1 MKTSLI
7 LSLLSAMILSSVFA
21 ATDAKADGV
30 QICVDGNQSR
40 YKVDI
45 TNFAIEGTAWNG
57 VIHSQAA
64 DAIPNGTNLRN
75 LKFMGNLAD
84 SRSSSVAELS
94 FTLKM
99 AAPLISAN
107 ENGGNSSGEM
117 LFRDEPRVY
126 KMRGLDVICTST
138 MSADEFAQMPN

>member
-7 LSLLSAMILSSVFA
+7 LSLLSAVILSSVFA

-45 TNFAIEGTAWNG
+45 TNFAVDGTNWIG
-57 VIHSQAA
+57 VIHSQRS

-75 LKFMGNLAD
+75 LKYMGKLAD
-84 SRSSSVAELS
+84 SRSTSVEELA
-94 FTLKM
+94 FTLKS
-99 AAPLISAN
+99 AAPLISSTDSN
-107 ENGGNSSGEM
+107 IGGGEM

-126 KMRGLDVICTST
+126 KMNGLDVICTST
-138 MSADEFAQMPN
+138 MSADEYAQMPN